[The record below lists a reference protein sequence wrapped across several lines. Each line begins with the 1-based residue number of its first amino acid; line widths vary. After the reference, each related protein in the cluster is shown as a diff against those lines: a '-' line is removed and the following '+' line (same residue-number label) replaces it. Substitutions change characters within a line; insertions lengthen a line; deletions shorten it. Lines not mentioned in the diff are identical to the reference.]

1 MTDMYVTMTPIHF
14 DKMKTIRFERTNR
27 LDQALVHHVAGGQ
40 HSGIIVNK
48 EVYGNHLSV
57 VDTPEMQLEFT
68 CVMYNSRTAEMHAQF
83 VFEERYDKSRE
94 HAQVY
99 LSCKADVFE
108 LCDNGLNC
116 HVLFKCQVAALRD
129 EQPFGIHFGSHS
141 INHTDPHRD
150 SDYTGFIKKVLKQL
164 HGPRF
169 PRFRRVDLDIIPL
182 DKQEQE
188 ALVPEVPELDY
199 FSYDGIQCSSIHLY
213 PPIFTVV
220 MTVHNSEL
228 FEKSY
233 DGHSEVMTHLDR
245 LSTSTFSHWL
255 SSVTLL
261 DCPCP
266 LCVSTWI
273 GTASSSLVDNRSHDV
288 AVNHTEPL
296 TSSVNLT
303 DGHVEWDNSE
313 RERRPPEQVL
323 RDAVQMRLE
332 EAYPNILS
340 MDELVRRNRNPSNW
354 LGCCYFCLSRKL
366 TVPSTGHFDFAVY
379 VWLGE
384 LTEVKEVKGTNN
396 MQQVSVCEK
405 PTIAIITN
413 LLCEKLA
420 VDAMIEQKTTF
431 VRYRTEGGESHVY
444 TIGSI
449 GPHRVISTKLPMV
462 GSELKAKISSA
473 SITTRLLGA
482 FQAVQHV
489 FLVGVGGSV
498 PHVYE
503 FEKHSRLGDVVVSAP
518 VGLGQSRSPNGN
530 GNHANKRGCD
540 PVYIYCDRLV
550 ELSDDMS
557 SEQPFKFVLKQYE
570 IRDSSLLDCVGRV
583 LDRFEQN
590 PSNCQWAEI
599 LTSSMKLVSEGDAV
613 NFDRPPS
620 ETDKLKLKVD
630 QGVTFDIKHPEVPEN
645 LVSLYP
651 PGIPAVRLGCLGSGR
666 PITDND
672 QLRDSFAKEHQ
683 LLCYDSE
690 YDQVLESVLG
700 NGLNS
705 FLIIRGMADYVEGR
719 RNTQW
724 QPYAALAAASFMK
737 AVILELPPCRLDED

>member
-40 HSGIIVNK
+40 HAGIIVNK
-48 EVYGNHLSV
+48 EVYGDSLSV
-57 VDTPEMQLEFT
+57 VDNPEMQLEFT
-68 CVMYNSRTAEMHAQF
+68 CVMYNSRTAEMHAETRRLKFWFTKGAQQYARLDESYAF
-83 VFEERYDKSRE
+83 FRE
-94 HAQVY
+94 LV
-99 LSCKADVFE
+99 
-108 LCDNGLNC
+108 N
-116 HVLFKCQVAALRD
+116 
-129 EQPFGIHFGSHS
+129 P
-141 INHTDPHRD
+141 D
-150 SDYTGFIKKVLKQL
+150 SFPRDYTGFIKKVLKQL

-188 ALVPEVPELDY
+188 ALVPE
-199 FSYDGIQCSSIHLY
+199 
-213 PPIFTVV
+213 
-220 MTVHNSEL
+220 
-228 FEKSY
+228 
-233 DGHSEVMTHLDR
+233 
-245 LSTSTFSHWL
+245 
-255 SSVTLL
+255 
-261 DCPCP
+261 
-266 LCVSTWI
+266 
-273 GTASSSLVDNRSHDV
+273 
-288 AVNHTEPL
+288 
-296 TSSVNLT
+296 
-303 DGHVEWDNSE
+303 

-340 MDELVRRNRNPSNW
+340 MDELVRILDVNDRRLLELQLEELEQRDLVQLIPLEGKNVGFRRKIHLRNQ
-354 LGCCYFCLSRKL
+354 
-366 TVPSTGHFDFAVY
+366 
-379 VWLGE
+379 
-384 LTEVKEVKGTNN
+384 EVKEVRGTNN

-530 GNHANKRGCD
+530 GNHTTKRSCD

-550 ELSDDMS
+550 ELSDDVS

-620 ETDKLKLKVD
+620 DTDKLKLKVD

>member
-40 HSGIIVNK
+40 HAGIIVNK
-48 EVYGNHLSV
+48 EVYGDSLSV
-57 VDTPEMQLEFT
+57 VDNPEMQLEFT
-68 CVMYNSRTAEMHAQF
+68 CVMYNSRTAEMHAETRRLKFWFTKGAQQYARLDESYAF
-83 VFEERYDKSRE
+83 FRE
-94 HAQVY
+94 LV
-99 LSCKADVFE
+99 
-108 LCDNGLNC
+108 N
-116 HVLFKCQVAALRD
+116 
-129 EQPFGIHFGSHS
+129 P
-141 INHTDPHRD
+141 D
-150 SDYTGFIKKVLKQL
+150 SFPRDYTGFIKKVLKQL

-188 ALVPEVPELDY
+188 ALVPE
-199 FSYDGIQCSSIHLY
+199 
-213 PPIFTVV
+213 
-220 MTVHNSEL
+220 
-228 FEKSY
+228 
-233 DGHSEVMTHLDR
+233 
-245 LSTSTFSHWL
+245 
-255 SSVTLL
+255 
-261 DCPCP
+261 
-266 LCVSTWI
+266 
-273 GTASSSLVDNRSHDV
+273 
-288 AVNHTEPL
+288 
-296 TSSVNLT
+296 
-303 DGHVEWDNSE
+303 

-340 MDELVRRNRNPSNW
+340 MDELVRILDVND
-354 LGCCYFCLSRKL
+354 RKL
-366 TVPSTGHFDFAVY
+366 
-379 VWLGE
+379 LE
-384 LTEVKEVKGTNN
+384 LQLEELEQRDLVQLIPLEGKNVGFRRKIHLRNQEVKEVKGTNN

-550 ELSDDMS
+550 ELSDDLS

-590 PSNCQWAEI
+590 PNNCQWAEI

-620 ETDKLKLKVD
+620 DTDKLKLKVD

>member
-1 MTDMYVTMTPIHF
+1 MTRPFTVSVYLKLTSILDVS
-14 DKMKTIRFERTNR
+14 DRR
-27 LDQALVHHVAGGQ
+27 LL
-40 HSGIIVNK
+40 
-48 EVYGNHLSV
+48 EL
-57 VDTPEMQLEFT
+57 QLE
-68 CVMYNSRTAEMHAQF
+68 
-83 VFEERYDKSRE
+83 
-94 HAQVY
+94 
-99 LSCKADVFE
+99 E
-108 LCDNGLNC
+108 L
-116 HVLFKCQVAALRD
+116 
-129 EQPFGIHFGSHS
+129 E
-141 INHTDPHRD
+141 HRD
-150 SDYTGFIKKVLKQL
+150 LVQL
-164 HGPRF
+164 IPLEGKNVG
-169 PRFRRVDLDIIPL
+169 FRR
-182 DKQEQE
+182 K
-188 ALVPEVPELDY
+188 
-199 FSYDGIQCSSIHLY
+199 IHL
-213 PPIFTVV
+213 
-220 MTVHNSEL
+220 
-228 FEKSY
+228 
-233 DGHSEVMTHLDR
+233 
-245 LSTSTFSHWL
+245 
-255 SSVTLL
+255 
-261 DCPCP
+261 
-266 LCVSTWI
+266 
-273 GTASSSLVDNRSHDV
+273 
-288 AVNHTEPL
+288 
-296 TSSVNLT
+296 
-303 DGHVEWDNSE
+303 
-313 RERRPPEQVL
+313 
-323 RDAVQMRLE
+323 
-332 EAYPNILS
+332 
-340 MDELVRRNRNPSNW
+340 RNQ
-354 LGCCYFCLSRKL
+354 
-366 TVPSTGHFDFAVY
+366 
-379 VWLGE
+379 
-384 LTEVKEVKGTNN
+384 EVKEVKGTNN

-530 GNHANKRGCD
+530 ANHANKRGCD

-550 ELSDDMS
+550 ELSDDVS
-557 SEQPFKFVLKQYE
+557 SEHPFKFVLKQYE

-620 ETDKLKLKVD
+620 DTDKLKLKVD